1 MSSGT
6 WQDYKKHNNKYL
18 CKLLTD
24 TIIKTINNNL
34 PVSSTTWQDCFD
46 VPLVI
51 KFRYYGIS
59 PDKIRQNYLNY
70 AKLV

>member
-24 TIIKTINNNL
+24 TIVKTINNNL
-34 PVSSTTWQDCFD
+34 PVSSTTWHDCF
-46 VPLVI
+46 
-51 KFRYYGIS
+51 KYH
-59 PDKIRQNYLNY
+59 
-70 AKLV
+70 

>member
-51 KFRYYGIS
+51 KFHNTGIS